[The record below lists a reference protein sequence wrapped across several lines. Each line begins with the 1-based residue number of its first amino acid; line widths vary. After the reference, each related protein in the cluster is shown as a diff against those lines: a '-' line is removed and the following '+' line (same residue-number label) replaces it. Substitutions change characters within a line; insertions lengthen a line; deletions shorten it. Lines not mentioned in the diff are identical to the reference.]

1 MLRHKV
7 YKRFE
12 VPRDD
17 VYGIRLTTEAYSL
30 GKIATLAR
38 ARREWNELDH
48 SGGLQPAGSSWFQRL
63 AASRRE
69 RIGGTMPL
77 PTDVSFD
84 RGLAAKGG

>member
-30 GKIATLAR
+30 GKNR
-38 ARREWNELDH
+38 NV
-48 SGGLQPAGSSWFQRL
+48 G
-63 AASRRE
+63 
-69 RIGGTMPL
+69 
-77 PTDVSFD
+77 
-84 RGLAAKGG
+84 

>member
-48 SGGLQPAGSSWFQRL
+48 SGAPRYEA
-63 AASRRE
+63 
-69 RIGGTMPL
+69 
-77 PTDVSFD
+77 
-84 RGLAAKGG
+84 